1 MILVID
7 NNDSFTYNLIDY
19 IKTQTKL
26 TVQVV
31 GIDNLL
37 IEDVINMKPKAIVIS
52 PGPGNPDDYPIL
64 NEVLE
69 QFYQRVPGHT
79 TQLRHTNEGIFQG
92 LPQNFNVMRYHSLI
106 ADGATFPNCLKI
118 TAKNDE
124 AIIMAFE
131 HITFPVFGVQYHPES
146 ILSEYGYRQVELFL
160 SKVGDYCENRI

>member
-37 IEDVINMKPKAIVIS
+37 IEDIINMKPKAIVIS

-69 QFYQRVPGHT
+69 QFYQRVPILGVCLGFQCIVSYFGGNIIHGYHPVHGHT
-79 TQLRHTNEGIFQG
+79 TQLRHTNEGIFSRTASKFQCNA
-92 LPQNFNVMRYHSLI
+92 LSFI
-106 ADGATFPNCLKI
+106 NC
-118 TAKNDE
+118 
-124 AIIMAFE
+124 
-131 HITFPVFGVQYHPES
+131 
-146 ILSEYGYRQVELFL
+146 
-160 SKVGDYCENRI
+160 